1 MAMSPH
7 GDRGRMWPS
16 SAALPLPQATI
27 YAVDICRNP
36 VIFTSE
42 LVSATR
48 CLTES
53 VLDAGVDI
61 ANRWGGH

>member
-1 MAMSPH
+1 MVI
-7 GDRGRMWPS
+7 G
-16 SAALPLPQATI
+16 SAARTLPCVTI
-27 YAVDICRNP
+27 RAVDICRNP
-36 VIFTSE
+36 VIFASE

-48 CLTES
+48 CPMDS

>member
-1 MAMSPH
+1 
-7 GDRGRMWPS
+7 MWPS